1 MESEFLNKLKV
12 EKWQKFLR
20 RVKVFRFVP
29 FIDFVLAA
37 GSLATGKL
45 HEKSDFDVILSVR
58 SGRIFT
64 ARFFAVVFS
73 DLFGFRR
80 KGTDHKEE
88 AADKLC
94 LNHFVTREAYC
105 LKPPYNAYWN
115 DLYQKLVPVMGDEK
129 AISDFF
135 KANDWLRPPRQYPA
149 SPSGLRGVS
158 ERDSRYLGRGKSF
171 IKSISE
177 FIFRGWLGN
186 KLEQVLK
193 KLQLRRIERALPQA
207 LGYKPRFIASDL
219 ELEFHMDT
227 KRIEEMLL
235 L

>member
-1 MESEFLNKLKV
+1 MEDKPFDLAQG
-12 EKWQKFLR
+12 KWRKFLK

-29 FIDFVLAA
+29 FVDFVLAA

-45 HEKSDFDVILSVR
+45 HEKSDLDVIIGAR
-58 SGRIFT
+58 EGRIFT
-64 ARFFAVVFS
+64 VRFWAILFS
-73 DLFGFRR
+73 GLFGFRR

-94 LNHFVTREAYC
+94 FNHFVAPRAYC
-105 LKPPYNAYWN
+105 LRPPYNAYWN
-115 DLYQKLVPVMGDEK
+115 ELYSKLVPVMGDEK

-135 KANDWLRPPRQYPA
+135 KANDWLKPLRQY
-149 SPSGLRGVS
+149 
-158 ERDSRYLGRGKSF
+158 ERDPRYSGQGKSF
-171 IKSISE
+171 IKSVIE

-193 KLQLRRIERALPQA
+193 KLQLRRIERGLPQA
-207 LGYKPRFIASDL
+207 LGYKPRFVVSDL

-227 KRIEEMLL
+227 RRIEEMLG
-235 L
+235 